1 MESANHAN
9 DDLTSSQ
16 ISRSGHWLPA
26 LRPEVLEAPL
36 MSPGS
41 DGLPNTVVD
50 LPTGFVDKES
60 HIIPPS
66 SLLADGE
73 SKDASGHGFP
83 EMPHVEEHN
92 EPSPGLKT
100 AEAASAVSTPWST
113 EPVGVHSGGDELPS
127 EDDDERLDPA
137 WGIVRTDT
145 TRILEGVKR
154 STTFPEFSTP
164 DTPNDSIDRGTSDPV
179 LEPHATIAEIE
190 KTSNSEQENPPTEP
204 QSLEWMKDQ
213 HDGPRGSH
221 SWTMTEQSPAVDE
234 ATERFEEG
242 IPLIQAEESAAKIS
256 NEEETSSSFTYLAV
270 TSTDD
275 EETSFFSQIN
285 GTADSAPEAP
295 SLDRKST
302 TQVLSSLNFSTSD
315 ALDSPAMQHEHEAPE
330 SSFFQ
335 MLADQ
340 NATGEHPPGGDSKPA
355 ENADVDAAAWAAALS
370 DDEFLVEDADDLLPD
385 SEPGS
390 PSSFEAALRQGASSS
405 VQDNSDVSSTQM
417 TSGPD
422 GGRPQPQ
429 RQLSA
434 NPYAPHQPSTAD
446 MLHISPTARTTHNN
460 IGISRPELGPMNS
473 FQEQL
478 PQRPSIQ
485 PMKSFVDQTK
495 DGYKSPYD
503 LPMDISKPRKRAH
516 APAPVQT
523 STTVAPPPRS
533 SSLSDKPLQSP
544 FVPSMAPAGPTP
556 QAAPAANMQNRSV
569 SGVSSSRRSER
580 PNSGSSSF
588 FEELPIVAKPRPS
601 SGHGR
606 YTPQHNI
613 TASPPQLPPQSPPRA
628 TYSPPQ
634 ARPSP
639 PPRSDPYAQFQLRAP
654 ERMDPYSNVALQP
667 PTQPAVS
674 TTRYSPAP
682 PASVA
687 SAPRTGPSPRYSPA
701 PPPAGPPAN
710 PLNRY
715 ASQPMVPPATA
726 QAAPPM
732 PHRYASQPHVH
743 AAAPP
748 PVLPFQ
754 PRTSSPLA
762 YHKSSIDESANEF
775 STSHGQR
782 AGGLLRQVSAAGA
795 IPSQSVTSPE
805 TPSSFDASFYGFPA
819 KPHAPERIPPPRRS
833 QTQSPSKQR
842 PQATFPAHISDVPNR
857 PASAYGQ
864 PVVDRAT
871 LESIPPVRP
880 QAQARGLTSDLEF
893 VRPIDEAQFD
903 PLERWKGAPVFKFGF
918 GGSVVSTFPK
928 HVPRY
933 TAGSARPQIKS
944 APGKVSTR
952 NLKDVIV
959 PLDALDNFPG
969 PLRVKSKKKDV
980 LSWMSDYIGA
990 LESSGPNVTI
1000 SQSVP
1005 DPGRR
1010 HHEKLLLWKVVR
1022 ALVEHDGILDGTALK
1037 SVNLILSP
1045 EVHALDEQTATQ
1057 YRTDSEISGI
1067 YRPSGNNARIDSVDP
1082 MAVENLRKRLLS
1094 GDRQAAVFHAMDSRL
1109 WSHALI
1115 ISSTMERSVWSQV
1128 VREFVR
1134 QEVKTV
1140 GENSESLSALYE
1152 IFGGNLEESI
1162 DELVPPSAR
1171 AGLTMV
1177 SKIDSTGPTK
1187 NALDGLDR
1195 WKETLGL
1202 VLNNR
1207 CQGDQQ
1213 ALVVLGKLLEDY
1225 DRIEAAHVCY
1235 LFSRSPA
1242 RPTIFGGSDDDQT
1255 PITLLGAN
1263 HKRQPFDFGR
1273 DNEAIVL
1280 TEIVEFATSVLAAGA
1295 TTSFM
1300 PHLSA
1305 YKLQRAK
1312 TLADNGQKA
1321 EAQAYCDAIAATLKS
1336 TTKMSL
1342 YYHPLFLSELDDL
1355 SNRLKQTPIQGSSS
1369 WLGKPSLEKVS
1380 GSVWNKFSSFVAGDD
1395 SDADSK
1401 GSGKDATE
1409 AGPFANVTGT
1419 PSMSRTGSQ
1428 SDLYGAYSQSLPAT
1442 VSNSRYAPNGLHS
1455 TRSSS
1460 ELTRGRPSLDSQR
1473 SPPSTSHSHN
1483 RQYEPLSM
1491 LQQTGTAQS
1500 FNPYQAFAAASPP
1513 SSFPQSPPRS
1523 SYVPNNRFNSIPEDQ
1538 PQPSYVPTPPAEEI
1552 TQQSFGYHKDP
1563 VSTQINEAPV
1573 GYVGYEPPHP
1583 QETATLP
1590 QHDQAG
1596 EVGYAPPSQ
1605 SYGYEPPTD
1614 SGYVP
1619 YVPEPDSPEE
1629 TKPKKKSFMD
1639 DDGGD
1644 FPKISSQSQ
1653 TPASQLSVGGEDE
1666 AARKRANDEA
1676 AEAAF
1681 RAAAEADAARE
1692 KEKAQAKRTSS
1703 WFGGWLGGKKAEQGL
1718 DSSKGGG
1725 TEPKIYK
1732 AKLGESKM
1740 KLYYDKDLGKW
1751 VNPDNPDAAIKTATP
1766 PPPRMGGTPAPP
1778 MSSGGPPMAPSLR
1791 HTSTPSLPN
1800 MSVGPMSGPGSR
1812 SGTPTS
1818 GPTMPSPLPG
1828 MSGPPSGT
1836 GTPPPAPTSTPGLA
1850 PPRPSTATSNAS
1862 SIDDLIGPA
1871 TGRKGAG
1878 KGAKKAK
1885 GRYVDVMAK

>member
-1 MESANHAN
+1 MGTANYGNHVAI
-9 DDLTSSQ
+9 SSD

-26 LRPEVLEAPL
+26 LRPEILET
-36 MSPGS
+36 S
-41 DGLPNTVVD
+41 DVSNGVDSLANTVED
-50 LPTGFVDKES
+50 LPTGFVNEES
-60 HIIPPS
+60 HIIAPS
-66 SLLADGE
+66 SSLADGE
-73 SKDASGHGFP
+73 SGGVSAHEFPKKPQVEKD
-83 EMPHVEEHN
+83 N
-92 EPSPGLKT
+92 ELSPQNKT
-100 AEAASAVSTPWST
+100 TGTPSAVSTTWSP
-113 EPVGVHSGGDELPS
+113 EPAGSHFADDELPS

-137 WGIVRTDT
+137 WGIARTDT
-145 TRILEGVKR
+145 GRILEGVNR
-154 STTFPEFSTP
+154 STTFPEFSIP
-164 DTPNDSIDRGTSDPV
+164 DSPNDAIDQAAPDPV
-179 LEPHATIAEIE
+179 LKPHDTVSDIE
-190 KTSNSEQENPPTEP
+190 DINILEQARLPTEP
-204 QSLEWMKDQ
+204 RSPEWMKDE
-213 HDGPRGSH
+213 HRGTREAH
-221 SWTMTEQSPAVDE
+221 SWTISEQSPEVDE

-242 IPLIQAEESAAKIS
+242 VPLIPLEEPAATIS
-256 NEEETSSSFTYLAV
+256 EGKENPSSFDYMATNGP
-270 TSTDD
+270 DD

-285 GTADSAPEAP
+285 GNVDLPPEPP

-302 TQVLSSLNFSTSD
+302 TQVLSSLKFPTSD
-315 ALDSPAMQHEHEAPE
+315 ALDSPAVQHEPEAPE
-330 SSFFQ
+330 SSFFE
-335 MLADQ
+335 LVADQ
-340 NATGEHPPGGDSKPA
+340 KGIGGHPSAGDAEPA
-355 ENADVDAAAWAAALS
+355 ENTDVDAAAWAAALN

-390 PSSFEAALRQGASSS
+390 PSSFEAALQQDASSL
-405 VQDNSDVSSTQM
+405 VQDNSNISGTQVA
-417 TSGPD
+417 SDPY

-429 RQLSA
+429 RQTSVNL
-434 NPYAPHQPSTAD
+434 YAPHQPSTAD
-446 MLHISPTARTTHNN
+446 MFQLSPKAGATHDPV
-460 IGISRPELGPMNS
+460 GISRPELAPLNS
-473 FQEQL
+473 FQAQ
-478 PQRPSIQ
+478 PQQRPSVQ

-516 APAPVQT
+516 APAPVQA
-523 STTVAPPPRS
+523 STIVAPPPRS

-544 FVPSMAPAGPTP
+544 FDPSMTPLAPAM
-556 QAAPAANMQNRSV
+556 NMQNRSV
-569 SGVSSSRRSER
+569 SGVPSSGKSER
-580 PNSGSSSF
+580 PKSGSSSF
-588 FEELPIVAKPRPS
+588 FEELPIAAKPRPS

-606 YTPQHNI
+606 YTPQQNI
-613 TASPPQLPPQSPPRA
+613 TASPPQQPPQSPPRA
-628 TYSPPQ
+628 AFSPPQ
-634 ARPSP
+634 AAPSP
-639 PPRSDPYAQFQLRAP
+639 PKPSDPYAQFQLRAP
-654 ERMDPYSNVALQP
+654 DRMDPYANVALHP
-667 PTQPAVS
+667 PTQPTVS
-674 TTRYSPAP
+674 NTRYSPAP
-682 PASVA
+682 SSSSIA
-687 SAPRTGPSPRYSPA
+687 SASRPGPSPRYSPA
-701 PPPAGPPAN
+701 PPPAGPPPN
-710 PLNRY
+710 TLNRY
-715 ASQPMVPPATA
+715 ASQPTVPPVAP
-726 QAAPPM
+726 QGAPPV
-732 PHRYASQPHVH
+732 PHRYASQPNVH

-748 PVLPFQ
+748 PILPFQ

-762 YHKSSIDESANEF
+762 YHKASIDESASEV
-775 STSHGQR
+775 SISQGQR

-795 IPSQSVTSPE
+795 IPSQSTTSPSID
-805 TPSSFDASFYGFPA
+805 TSFYASLA
-819 KPHAPERIPPPRRS
+819 KPPTTERLPPPRRS

-842 PQATFPAHISDVPNR
+842 PQAAFPAYLSDVPNR

-864 PVVDRAT
+864 PLAERAT
-871 LESIPPVRP
+871 SESIPPSRP
-880 QAQARGLTSDLEF
+880 QADVRGLATDLEF
-893 VRPIDEAQFD
+893 VRPTDEAQFD
-903 PLERWKGAPVFKFGF
+903 LLERWKGAPVFTFGF
-918 GGSVVSTFPK
+918 GGYVVSTFPK

-933 TAGSARPQIKS
+933 TAGSARPLIKP
-944 APGKVSTR
+944 APGEVLTR
-952 NLKDVIV
+952 NLKDAIM

-969 PLRVKSKKKDV
+969 PLRGKAKKKDV
-980 LSWMSDYIGA
+980 LSWMSDYISA
-990 LESSGPNVTI
+990 LETFRPDIATY
-1000 SQSVP
+1000 QSVS

-1010 HHEKLLLWKVVR
+1010 HQEKLLLWKVVKT
-1022 ALVEHDGILDGTALK
+1022 LVEHDGILDGTALK

-1045 EVHALDEQTATQ
+1045 EVHALDEQNATQ
-1057 YRTDSEISGI
+1057 YRSDSQISGI
-1067 YRPSGNNARIDSVDP
+1067 YRPAGNSARIESMDP
-1082 MAVENLRKRLLS
+1082 MAVETLRKRLLS
-1094 GDRQAAVFHAMDSRL
+1094 GDRQAAVFHAMDNRL

-1177 SKIDSTGPTK
+1177 SKTDSTGPTK
-1187 NALDGLDR
+1187 NALEGLNR
-1195 WKETLGL
+1195 WQETLGL

-1242 RPTIFGGSDDDQT
+1242 RPPIFGGSDDDQT
-1255 PITLLGAN
+1255 PITLVGAN
-1263 HKRQPFDFGR
+1263 HKKQPFDFGR

-1295 TTSFM
+1295 TASFM

-1312 TLADNGQKA
+1312 TLAEKGQKA

-1336 TTKMSL
+1336 NTKMSL

-1355 SNRLKQTPIQGSSS
+1355 SNRLKQTPMQGSSS

-1395 SDADSK
+1395 SDAESK
-1401 GSGKDATE
+1401 GSGKDATD
-1409 AGPFANVTGT
+1409 AGPFANVVGT
-1419 PSMSRTGSQ
+1419 PSVSRTGSQ

-1442 VSNSRYAPNGLHS
+1442 ISNSRYAPNGLHS

-1460 ELTRGRPSLDSQR
+1460 DLTRGRPSLDSQR

-1483 RQYEPLSM
+1483 RPYESMNM
-1491 LQQTGTAQS
+1491 LQQTGAAHP
-1500 FNPYQAFAAASPP
+1500 FNPYQALAAASPP

-1523 SYVPNNRFNSIPEDQ
+1523 SYIPNHTFDSIPEDI

-1552 TQQSFGYHKDP
+1552 TQQSFGYQKDAP
-1563 VSTQINEAPV
+1563 STRMNEGKVAY
-1573 GYVGYEPPHP
+1573 GGFEPPSQH
-1583 QETATLP
+1583 ESATPP

-1596 EVGYAPPSQ
+1596 EGGFVPPSQ
-1605 SYGYEPPTD
+1605 SYSYEPPTE
-1614 SGYVP
+1614 SGYTP
-1619 YVPEPDSPEE
+1619 YVPEPDSPEDE
-1629 TKPKKKSFMD
+1629 KPKKKSFMD
-1639 DDGGD
+1639 DDDDD
-1644 FPKISSQSQ
+1644 FPKMATRSQPS
-1653 TPASQLSVGGEDE
+1653 TSQLSAGGEDD

-1692 KEKAQAKRTSS
+1692 KEKAQAKRSSS
-1703 WFGGWLGGKKAEQGL
+1703 WFGGWLGGKKAENGL
-1718 DSSKGGG
+1718 DSSNTGGA
-1725 TEPKIYK
+1725 EPKVYK

-1751 VNPDNPDAAIKTATP
+1751 VNPDNPDAAKKTATP

-1778 MSSGGPPMAPSLR
+1778 MASGGPPMGPSTG
-1791 HTSTPSLPN
+1791 HTSTPSLPS
-1800 MSVGPMSGPGSR
+1800 MSVGPLSGPGSR
-1812 SGTPTS
+1812 SGTPAS
-1818 GPTMPSPLPG
+1818 GPAMPSPLPG

-1836 GTPPPAPTSTPGLA
+1836 GTPPPGPTSNPGLA

>member
-1 MESANHAN
+1 MESASHAN
-9 DDLTSSQ
+9 HVPTSAV
-16 ISRSGHWLPA
+16 ISRAGHWLPA
-26 LRPEVLEAPL
+26 LRPEVLEADEV
-36 MSPGS
+36 SPNADS
-41 DGLPNTVVD
+41 LSNTVEN
-50 LPTGFVDKES
+50 LPTGFVNEES

-66 SLLADGE
+66 SSLEE
-73 SKDASGHGFP
+73 SESGGASAHGFP
-83 EMPHVEEHN
+83 EMPHVENHN
-92 EPSPGLKT
+92 EFSPEIKT
-100 AEAASAVSTPWST
+100 TEATSTVPPPWSP
-113 EPVGVHSGGDELPS
+113 EPAGVHLGGDELPS

-137 WGIVRTDT
+137 LGIARTDT
-145 TRILEGVKR
+145 SRILEGVNR
-154 STTFPEFSTP
+154 STTFPDFSTP
-164 DTPNDSIDRGTSDPV
+164 DTHNNSVDRGTPDSV
-179 LEPHATIAEIE
+179 LEQHTMVAEIE
-190 KTSNSEQENPPTEP
+190 KTNISQQADPPTEP
-204 QSLEWMKDQ
+204 HSLEWMQDE
-213 HDGPRGSH
+213 HDGTRDPH
-221 SWTMTEQSPAVDE
+221 EWTIPEQSPAVDE
-234 ATERFEEG
+234 AAGRFDEG
-242 IPLIQAEESAAKIS
+242 VPLMQAEEPAAKLSEDKEI
-256 NEEETSSSFTYLAV
+256 SSSFNHLAV
-270 TSTDD
+270 SADD

-285 GTADSAPEAP
+285 GTTDSAPEAP

-302 TQVLSSLNFSTSD
+302 TQVLGSLNFSTSD
-315 ALDSPAMQHEHEAPE
+315 ALDSPAVEQKPEAPE
-330 SSFFQ
+330 SSFFE

-340 NATGEHPPGGDSKPA
+340 NGTEIHPTTGDSKPT
-355 ENADVDAAAWAAALS
+355 ETTDVDAAAWAAALS

-390 PSSFEAALRQGASSS
+390 PSSFEAALRQDTSPS
-405 VQDNSDVSSTQM
+405 VQDNSNASNTQVAP
-417 TSGPD
+417 GPN
-422 GGRPQPQ
+422 GARPQPQ
-429 RQLSA
+429 RQMSA

-446 MLHISPTARTTHNN
+446 MLQLSPTAKTTHNN
-460 IGISRPELGPMNS
+460 IGISRPELAPMNS
-473 FQEQL
+473 FQAQL
-478 PQRPSIQ
+478 QQRPSVQ
-485 PMKSFVDQTK
+485 PMKSFVDQAK

-503 LPMDISKPRKRAH
+503 LPIDISKPRKRAH
-516 APAPVQT
+516 APAHVQT
-523 STTVAPPPRS
+523 PTTVAPPPRS

-544 FVPSMAPAGPTP
+544 FVPSMASAGPAPPT
-556 QAAPAANMQNRSV
+556 APALNMQSRSV
-569 SGVSSSRRSER
+569 SAMPSSGKSER
-580 PNSGSSSF
+580 PKSSSSSF
-588 FEELPIVAKPRPS
+588 FEELPIVPKHRPS

-606 YTPQHNI
+606 YTPHNNI
-613 TASPPQLPPQSPPRA
+613 TTSPPQLPPQSPPRA
-628 TYSPPQ
+628 AFSPP
-634 ARPSP
+634 RVRSSP
-639 PPRSDPYAQFQLRAP
+639 PPPSDPYAQFQLRAP
-654 ERMDPYSNVALQP
+654 ERMDPYANVALQP
-667 PTQPAVS
+667 PAQPAVS

-682 PASVA
+682 PASSLA
-687 SAPRTGPSPRYSPA
+687 SASRTGPSPRYSPA
-701 PPPAGPPAN
+701 PPPAGPPTN
-710 PLNRY
+710 TLNRY
-715 ASQPMVPPATA
+715 ATQPAVPHASG

-732 PHRYASQPHVH
+732 LHRYASQPHVH

-762 YHKSSIDESANEF
+762 YHKSSVDESANEV
-775 STSHGQR
+775 STSQAQR

-795 IPSQSVTSPE
+795 IPSQSVASPE
-805 TPSSFDASFYGFPA
+805 MSSAFDASVYGSPA
-819 KPHAPERIPPPRRS
+819 KPPGVERLPPPRRS

-842 PQATFPAHISDVPNR
+842 PQAAFPTHISDVPNR

-864 PVVDRAT
+864 PVVGRAP
-871 LESIPPVRP
+871 LESMPPARP
-880 QAQARGLTSDLEF
+880 QAQARGLATGLEF

-903 PLERWKGAPVFKFGF
+903 PLERWKGAPVFNFGF

-933 TAGSARPQIKS
+933 TAGSARPQIKA
-944 APGKVSTR
+944 APGEVSTR
-952 NLKDVIV
+952 NLKDDLV

-969 PLRVKSKKKDV
+969 PLRGKSKKKDV
-980 LSWMSDYIGA
+980 LSWMSEYIGA
-990 LESSGPNVTI
+990 LESSGPNTGA
-1000 SQSVP
+1000 SPSMP
-1005 DPGRR
+1005 DPGSR
-1010 HHEKLLLWKVVR
+1010 HHEKLLLWKVVK
-1022 ALVEHDGILDGTALK
+1022 ALVEHDGILDGTALR

-1057 YRTDSEISGI
+1057 YRTDSEVSGI
-1067 YRPSGNNARIDSVDP
+1067 YRPSGNNARTDSIDP
-1082 MAVENLRKRLLS
+1082 MAVETLRKRLLS
-1094 GDRQAAVFHAMDSRL
+1094 GDRQAAVFHAMDNRL

-1140 GENSESLSALYE
+1140 GENSEPLSALYE

-1187 NALDGLDR
+1187 NALDGLNR

-1225 DRIEAAHVCY
+1225 DRIEAAHICY

-1242 RPTIFGGSDDDQT
+1242 KPTIFGGGDDDQT

-1263 HKRQPFDFGR
+1263 HKKQPFDFGR

-1280 TEIVEFATSVLAAGA
+1280 TEIVEFATSILAAGA

-1312 TLADNGQKA
+1312 TLADKGQKV

-1336 TTKMSL
+1336 NTKMSL
-1342 YYHPLFLSELDDL
+1342 YYHSVFLSELDDL

-1380 GSVWNKFSSFVAGDD
+1380 GSVWNKFSSFVVGDD
-1395 SDADSK
+1395 SDAESK
-1401 GSGKDATE
+1401 GSGKDAAE
-1409 AGPFANVTGT
+1409 AGPFANVAGT
-1419 PSMSRTGSQ
+1419 PSVSRTGSQ

-1442 VSNSRYAPNGLHS
+1442 VSNSRYAPNGVHS

-1483 RQYEPLSM
+1483 RQYEPMNM
-1491 LQQTGTAQS
+1491 LQQTGAAQS

-1523 SYVPNNRFNSIPEDQ
+1523 SYVPNNTFNPIPEDL

-1552 TQQSFGYHKDP
+1552 TQQSFGYDKDS
-1563 VSTQINEAPV
+1563 VSTRMNEVPV
-1573 GYVGYEPPHP
+1573 GYGGFEPPQP
-1583 QETATLP
+1583 QETATAP

-1596 EVGYAPPSQ
+1596 EAGFAPLSQ
-1605 SYGYEPPTD
+1605 SYGYEPPD

-1629 TKPKKKSFMD
+1629 NKKPKKKSFMD
-1639 DDGGD
+1639 DDD
-1644 FPKISSQSQ
+1644 DYFPKMSNHSQPPTSQ
-1653 TPASQLSVGGEDE
+1653 PSVGGDDE

-1681 RAAAEADAARE
+1681 RAAAEADAAQE
-1692 KEKAQAKRTSS
+1692 KEKAQAKRSSS

-1718 DSSKGGG
+1718 DSGKGGG
-1725 TEPKIYK
+1725 AEPKIYK

-1751 VNPDNPDAAIKTATP
+1751 VNPDNPDAAKKTATP
-1766 PPPRMGGTPAPP
+1766 PPPRMGGTPAPS
-1778 MSSGGPPMAPSLR
+1778 MGPSIA
-1791 HTSTPSLPN
+1791 HTSNPSLPN

-1812 SGTPTS
+1812 SGTPAS
-1818 GPTMPSPLPG
+1818 GPTVPSPLPG

-1836 GTPPPAPTSTPGLA
+1836 GTPPPAPTSAPGLA